1 MDKLYKHYKNNCIYV
16 FEKEVK
22 IQKKDK
28 WVDYVLYSNQEK
40 NLFFLRKKNEFY
52 EKFKEVK

>member
-40 NLFFLRKKNEFY
+40 NLFFLRKK
-52 EKFKEVK
+52 K